1 MTTAADTPSKPSKL
15 PLLIGLL
22 LGLLAAAGG
31 YVVTS
36 GMFGAEPNSHDAAAD
51 YDDGHGDAA
60 PVGAV
65 AYVPIDP
72 LLISIN
78 GDGASLLRFTAQ
90 LEVTPDQAAT
100 VASLRPRIIDVMN
113 TYLRAVQPTDF
124 TDPNALPRLRAN
136 LLRRIEIVV
145 GGGAVQ
151 DLLIMEFVLN

>member
-1 MTTAADTPSKPSKL
+1 MTAVVDTPSKPSKL
-15 PLLIGLL
+15 PLLIGLV
-22 LGLLAAAGG
+22 LGLLAAGGG

-36 GMFGAEPNSHDAAAD
+36 GMFSAPSDSHDVVV
-51 YDDGHGDAA
+51 DDGHGGAA

-78 GDGASLLRFTAQ
+78 GEGASLLRFTAQ
-90 LEVTPDQAAT
+90 LEVAPDQAAA
-100 VASLRPRIIDVMN
+100 VAALRPRIIDVMN

-124 TDPNALPRLRAN
+124 ADPNALPRLRAN

-145 GGGAVQ
+145 GGGAVK

>member
-1 MTTAADTPSKPSKL
+1 MTAVADTPAKPSKL
-15 PLLIGLL
+15 PLLIGLV
-22 LGLLAAAGG
+22 LGLLAAGGG

-36 GMFGAEPNSHDAAAD
+36 GMFSSKADSHEVIAD
-51 YDDGHGDAA
+51 HGDSHGDETVGG
-60 PVGAV
+60 PVKF
-65 AYVPIDP
+65 VPLDP

-90 LEVTPDQAAT
+90 LEVAPDQAAI
-100 VASLRPRIIDVMN
+100 VAALRPRIIDVMN

-124 TDPNALPRLRAN
+124 ADPNALPRLRAN

-145 GGGAVQ
+145 GNGAVQ

>member
-1 MTTAADTPSKPSKL
+1 MTAVADTPSKSSKL
-15 PLLIGLL
+15 PLLIGLV
-22 LGLLAAAGG
+22 LGLLAAGGG

-36 GMFGAEPNSHDAAAD
+36 GMSSSKSDSHEVSAD
-51 YDDGHGDAA
+51 QGGGHGDQTDAGS
-60 PVGAV
+60 VTF
-65 AYVPIDP
+65 VPLDP

-90 LEVTPDQAAT
+90 LEVAPDQAAI
-100 VASLRPRIIDVMN
+100 VAALRPRIIDVMN

-124 TDPNALPRLRAN
+124 ADPNALPRLRAN

-145 GGGAVQ
+145 GGGAVR